1 MKKQMKWTAAAMA
14 AVMAFSLTAC
24 SGGTDSGST
33 SQASGTA
40 ETSSGEKVTIKF
52 ANYALLEDAYT
63 EFWEGVKTGFEAE
76 NPDITIEWVTAPY
89 ADIVSTVTTMAGGG
103 DKVDMIFGEGTW
115 TSSLVDSGL
124 IVPVTDVLSQEY
136 LDDFYENSL
145 EASMVDGEIYTLPM
159 YMSPFILYYNTD
171 ILQKAG
177 VESVPTTYDELLAAC
192 EKISGMT
199 TEDGNAIY
207 PFGQTTASVAISGS
221 AINSMIFNFG
231 GEVLTA
237 DGQLSIDNDGFK
249 QTFEMLKQLDEK
261 GYTPENCK
269 LKDLRNLFALGQ
281 LAMYYDQSWG
291 ISGVENIN
299 SDILSVTASANP
311 LAGGSGD
318 GASLLSTQ
326 TLFYCDNGDA
336 NRAACAKLTEY
347 LMSDEVLGD
356 YLNNIVPGYPT
367 LKTMSMPD
375 NPVLQGSLGSIDKA
389 VAAPSVPAMN
399 DLNLELCTL
408 AQAVTVTGTDV
419 DTAIEEF
426 RTAATNIIG

>member
-33 SQASGTA
+33 SQESGTA

-124 IVPVTDVLSQEY
+124 IIPVTDVLSQEY
-136 LDDFYENSL
+136 LDGFYENSL

-299 SDILSVTASANP
+299 PDILSVTASANP

>member
-24 SGGTDSGST
+24 SGGTDSSST

-299 SDILSVTASANP
+299 PDILSVTASANP

>member
-63 EFWEGVKTGFEAE
+63 EFWEGVKIGFEAE

-124 IVPVTDVLSQEY
+124 IIPVTDVLSQEY
-136 LDDFYENSL
+136 LDGFYENSL

-299 SDILSVTASANP
+299 PDILSVTASANP

>member
-124 IVPVTDVLSQEY
+124 IIPVTDVLSQEY
-136 LDDFYENSL
+136 LDGFYENSL

-299 SDILSVTASANP
+299 PDILSVTASANP

-326 TLFYCDNGDA
+326 TLFYCANGDA

>member
-299 SDILSVTASANP
+299 PDILSVTASANP

>member
-136 LDDFYENSL
+136 LDGFYENSL

-299 SDILSVTASANP
+299 PDILSVTASANP

>member
-124 IVPVTDVLSQEY
+124 IIPVTDVLSQEY
-136 LDDFYENSL
+136 LDGFYENSL

-299 SDILSVTASANP
+299 PDILSVTASANP

>member
-1 MKKQMKWTAAAMA
+1 MQKQMQWTAAAMA

-124 IVPVTDVLSQEY
+124 IIPVTDVLSQEY
-136 LDDFYENSL
+136 LDGFYENSL

-299 SDILSVTASANP
+299 PDILSVTASANP
-311 LAGGSGD
+311 LAGGSGE

>member
-40 ETSSGEKVTIKF
+40 ETSSDEKVTIKF

-124 IVPVTDVLSQEY
+124 IIPVTDVLSQEY
-136 LDDFYENSL
+136 LDGFYENSL

-299 SDILSVTASANP
+299 PDILSVTASANP

>member
-124 IVPVTDVLSQEY
+124 IIPVTDVLSQEY
-136 LDDFYENSL
+136 LDGFYENSL

-299 SDILSVTASANP
+299 PDILSVTASANP
-311 LAGGSGD
+311 LAGGSGE

>member
-76 NPDITIEWVTAPY
+76 NPDITVEWVTAPY

-124 IVPVTDVLSQEY
+124 IIPVTDVLSQEY
-136 LDDFYENSL
+136 LDGFYENSL

-299 SDILSVTASANP
+299 PDILSVTASANP

>member
-145 EASMVDGEIYTLPM
+145 EASMVDDEIYTLPM

>member
-76 NPDITIEWVTAPY
+76 NSDITIEWVTAPY

-124 IVPVTDVLSQEY
+124 IIPVTDVLSQEY
-136 LDDFYENSL
+136 LDGFYENSL

-299 SDILSVTASANP
+299 PDILSVTASANP

>member
-63 EFWEGVKTGFEAE
+63 EFWEGVKNGFEAE

-124 IVPVTDVLSQEY
+124 IIPVTDVLSQEY
-136 LDDFYENSL
+136 LDGFYENSL

-299 SDILSVTASANP
+299 PDILSVTASANP